1 MPDPDSIKP
10 AAQFIPP
17 PDDQRCFQLWDQYNM
32 LENVRQHS
40 LMVARIATFMAEK
53 AARLGLISNPAETR
67 ASALLHD
74 LAKSYCLRYGGSH
87 ALLGASW
94 TLQETR
100 RPDIAQ
106 GVLLHVSWP
115 WKLPEGAK
123 ICSLPFLVMY
133 ADKRV
138 KHSDCVTLAERFED
152 LLVRYG
158 KTEAARKG
166 IRDSWE
172 QARIIEQRLSYYLE
186 MNLNEYSFNCGRM
199 VD

>member
-1 MPDPDSIKP
+1 MPDPESIKP
-10 AAQFIPP
+10 RAKFISP

-32 LENVRQHS
+32 LENVREHS
-40 LMVARIATFMAEK
+40 LMVARIATSLAEK
-53 AARLGLISNPAETR
+53 ASGLGLISNPAKTR

-87 ALLGASW
+87 AILGASW

-100 RPDIAQ
+100 NPEIAQ
-106 GVLLHVSWP
+106 GVLLHVNWP
-115 WKLPEGAK
+115 WKLPDGAK

-138 KHSDCVTLAERFED
+138 KHAECVTLSERFED

-166 IRDSWE
+166 IRDSWD
-172 QARIIEQRLSYYLE
+172 QARIIEQKLSYYLE
-186 MNLNEYSFNCGRM
+186 IELNEYSFNCGRM